1 MRFFIDDAVNKD
13 RKKNVYSGASITD
26 ATVIPMSA
34 IFPLVTDAY
43 RSAEAMNKN
52 VKSTTAILV

>member
-1 MRFFIDDAVNKD
+1 MNKD
-13 RKKNVYSGASITD
+13 RKKNVYFGASIPE

-43 RSAEAMNKN
+43 RSAEAVNKN
-52 VKSTTAILV
+52 LKSTTAILV

>member
-1 MRFFIDDAVNKD
+1 METVNKD
-13 RKKNVYSGASITD
+13 RKKNVYSGASIPE

-43 RSAEAMNKN
+43 RSAEAVNEN
-52 VKSTTAILV
+52 VKSIPAILT

>member
-1 MRFFIDDAVNKD
+1 MRYFIDDAVNKD

-26 ATVIPMSA
+26 ATVIPMST

-43 RSAEAMNKN
+43 RSAEAMNEN